1 MGTLARRLQTAR
13 ISLYEK
19 LRTYW
24 TLIRGLQTGL
34 LLITGLAGYTSAR
47 SPGTTWHPSLAL
59 TGSLFLAISGCTM
72 LNMVFDRDIDAKMK
86 RTAGRPLPSGQVDP
100 NQALLVGVSLSCLGV
115 GGAFL
120 LGSLYGAVVLAMVFF
135 DVVVYTIWLKRRTP
149 WSILWGGVAGGMPV
163 LAGRVLGAGQIDL
176 IGLLLSL
183 AVLLW
188 IPMHIM
194 TLGLKYADD
203 YWRAGVPIFP
213 NLYGEQTTRLIV
225 GLSTAAAVITMLLAM
240 WQIRLDWGYLW
251 AAIGLGAVLVGF
263 AAASVLHPSPKLDFA
278 LFKMASLYMLGSMG
292 LIIAGM

>member
-1 MGTLARRLQTAR
+1 MATLTRRLQTAGV
-13 ISLYEK
+13 SLWAR
-19 LRTYW
+19 LRAYW
-24 TLIRGLQTGL
+24 ALIKGLQTGL
-34 LLITGLAGYTSAR
+34 LLVTGLAGYTSVR
-47 SPGTTWHPSLAL
+47 SPGTTWSTPLSLA
-59 TGSLFLAISGCTM
+59 GSLFLAISGCTM

-100 NQALLVGVSLSCLGV
+100 NQALLVGLSLSWLGV
-115 GGAFL
+115 GWAFL

-149 WSILWGGVAGGMPV
+149 WSVLWGGIAGGMPV
-163 LAGRVLGAGQIDL
+163 LAGRALGTGQIDL
-176 IGLLLSL
+176 IGLSLSM

-188 IPMHIM
+188 IPTHIM

-203 YWRAGVPIFP
+203 YRQAGVPIFP

-225 GLSTAAAVITMLLAM
+225 GVSTAAAAISMLLAM
-240 WQIRLDWGYLW
+240 WQIRLDWGHLW

-263 AAASVLHPSPKLDFA
+263 AAASVLQPSPKWNFA

-292 LIIAGM
+292 LIIIGV

>member
-24 TLIRGLQTGL
+24 TLIKGLQTGL

-86 RTAGRPLPSGQVDP
+86 RTAGCPLPSGQVDP
-100 NQALLVGVSLSCLGV
+100 NQALLVGLSLSWLGV
-115 GGAFL
+115 GWAFL
-120 LGSLYGAVVLAMVFF
+120 LGSLYGAVVLAMMFF

-149 WSILWGGVAGGMPV
+149 WSILWGGIAGGMPV
-163 LAGRVLGAGQIDL
+163 LAGRVLGAGHIDL
-176 IGLLLSL
+176 IALLLSM

-188 IPMHIM
+188 IPTHIM

-203 YWRAGVPIFP
+203 YRRAGVPIFP
-213 NLYGEQTTRLIV
+213 NRYGEQTTRLIV
-225 GLSTAAAVITMLLAM
+225 GLYTAHGNVKKVMRSSSIRRCSTALRKARARFLQL
-240 WQIRLDWGYLW
+240 
-251 AAIGLGAVLVGF
+251 
-263 AAASVLHPSPKLDFA
+263 
-278 LFKMASLYMLGSMG
+278 
-292 LIIAGM
+292 

>member
-1 MGTLARRLQTAR
+1 MATLTRRLQTAR
-13 ISLYEK
+13 VSLYAK

-24 TLIRGLQTGL
+24 ALIKGLQTGL

-47 SPGTTWHPSLAL
+47 SPETTWQTSLVL

-86 RTAGRPLPSGQVDP
+86 RTARRPLPSGQVDP
-100 NQALLVGVSLSCLGV
+100 NQALLVGVSLSWLGV
-115 GGAFL
+115 GWAFT

-149 WSILWGGVAGGMPV
+149 WSVLWGGIAGGMPA
-163 LAGRVLGAGQIDL
+163 LAGRVLGVGQIDL

-188 IPMHIM
+188 IPTHVT
-194 TLGLKYADD
+194 TLGIKYADD
-203 YWRAGVPIFP
+203 YRRAGVPLFS
-213 NLYGEQTTRLIV
+213 NLHGERITRLIV
-225 GLSTAAAVITMLLAM
+225 GLSTGAAAISMLLAM
-240 WQIRLDWGYLW
+240 WQVRLGWSYLW
-251 AAIGLGAVLVGF
+251 AAIGLGALLVGF
-263 AAASVLHPSPKLDFA
+263 AAASALHPSPKLNFA

-292 LIIAGM
+292 LIIIGV